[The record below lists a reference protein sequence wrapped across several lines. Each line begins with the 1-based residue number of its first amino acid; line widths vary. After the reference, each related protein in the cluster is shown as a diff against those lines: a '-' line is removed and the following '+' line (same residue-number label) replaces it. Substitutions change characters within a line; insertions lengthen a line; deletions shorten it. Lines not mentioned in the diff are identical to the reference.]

1 MSIDI
6 IFPNG
11 GIQIPEYSEAE
22 LEWNLVEQNS
32 QGTELN
38 IWVSHELGG
47 WFIPVAESI
56 DAHVLCLRE
65 NGYKVE
71 RAWTSWTKYI
81 LSFVLGAYVFGV
93 FF

>member
-1 MSIDI
+1 MTDNEIENIQTIDV
-6 IFPNG
+6 N
-11 GIQIPEYSEAE
+11 
-22 LEWNLVEQNS
+22 V
-32 QGTELN
+32 T
-38 IWVSHELGG
+38 
-47 WFIPVAESI
+47 AESI

>member
-1 MSIDI
+1 MTDKEIENIQTIDV
-6 IFPNG
+6 N
-11 GIQIPEYSEAE
+11 
-22 LEWNLVEQNS
+22 
-32 QGTELN
+32 
-38 IWVSHELGG
+38 VS
-47 WFIPVAESI
+47 AESI

-71 RAWTSWTKYI
+71 RTWTSWTKYI